1 MLLVFNQLLLNGL
14 QGQGLGSAHIGS
26 TDKTLTLLTSSES
39 LHCYLCTLLH
49 WHIALLDQQHCIW
62 GSFVLLDLYSGVV
75 VVTVEL
81 VVLVVNR

>member
-49 WHIALLDQQHCIW
+49 WQIALLDQQHW
-62 GSFVLLDLYSGVV
+62 WQFFVLLDLSSGGC